1 VTSLH
6 GPRALRRLAAGAVV
20 LAVVSSLA
28 ERPAAAADDAA
39 TADGTAISVDELDD
53 TIEAFAD
60 QGVLGLS
67 VDPETSTVGADGA
80 RTTLTVLIQNVLSA
94 GLLDSLGV
102 EPLADSDRDEKF
114 QSLVASQPQFGELD
128 DHGKQVVTDNL
139 TQFGQL
145 DEITVDDLG
154 DLESRYESSP
164 VSLGVVCAQ
173 LFTATDED
181 AAVAA
186 VNALADG
193 DEFADVESRY
203 GVPDDTVEQATEGT
217 EAVATAGDDTTS
229 GDTTSGDATSGDA
242 TAGDATAGG
251 DTSTGDSA
259 PTASSEPADA
269 SPFSCTPLRSFA
281 TLGADVTAPL
291 LEAPAGAA
299 VVVDTGSAVYVL
311 DVGSYDEVSAPLH
324 NVLSSPPPTSSGTPE
339 SLGRML
345 LDGYMATA
353 DVSVNPRYGR
363 WDPLSGSVVALDT

>member
-1 VTSLH
+1 MTSLH
-6 GPRALRRLAAGAVV
+6 GPRALRRLAAAAAV
-20 LAVVSSLA
+20 LAITSSLA
-28 ERPAAAADDAA
+28 DRPAAAADDAA

-53 TIEAFAD
+53 TIETFAG

-67 VDPETSTVGADGA
+67 IDPETSTVGADGA

-102 EPLADSDRDEKF
+102 EPLADSDRDAKF
-114 QSLVASQPQFGELD
+114 QSLVASQPQFGQLD
-128 DHGKQVVTDNL
+128 DHGQQVVTDNL
-139 TQFGQL
+139 VQFGQL
-145 DEITVDDLG
+145 DEVTVDDLG
-154 DLESRYESSP
+154 DLESRYEASP
-164 VSLGVVCAQ
+164 AGLGVVCAQ

-193 DEFADVESRY
+193 DEFADVESQY

-217 EAVATAGDDTTS
+217 EAVAATGDDTTS
-229 GDTTSGDATSGDA
+229 GDTTTGD
-242 TAGDATAGG
+242 
-251 DTSTGDSA
+251 DTGTEDSA

-281 TLGADVTAPL
+281 SLGADVTAPL
-291 LEAPAGAA
+291 LEVPAGGAA
-299 VVVDTGSAVYVL
+299 VVDTGSAVYVL
-311 DVGSYDEVSAPLH
+311 DIGSYDEVSAPLH
-324 NVLSSPPPTSSGTPE
+324 DVLSSPPPSASGSAE

>member
-1 VTSLH
+1 MTSLH
-6 GPRALRRLAAGAVV
+6 GPRALRRLAAAAVV
-20 LAVVSSLA
+20 LAIASSLA
-28 ERPAAAADDAA
+28 DRPAAAADDAA

-53 TIEAFAD
+53 TIEAFAG

-67 VDPETSTVGADGA
+67 IDADTSTVGADGA

-94 GLLDSLGV
+94 DLLDSLGV
-102 EPLADSDRDEKF
+102 EPLADSDRDEQF
-114 QSLVASQPQFGELD
+114 QALVASQPQFGELD
-128 DHGKQVVTDNL
+128 DHGQQVVTDNVV
-139 TQFGQL
+139 QFGQL
-145 DEITVDDLG
+145 DDVTVDDLG
-154 DLESRYESSP
+154 DLESRYEASP
-164 VSLGVVCAQ
+164 ASLGVVCAQ
-173 LFTATDED
+173 LFTATDSD

-203 GVPDDTVEQATEGT
+203 GVPDDTIEQATEGT
-217 EAVATAGDDTTS
+217 DAVATAGDDTTS
-229 GDTTSGDATSGDA
+229 GDTTNSGDTT
-242 TAGDATAGG
+242 TAGDPGTDA
-251 DTSTGDSA
+251 SA

-281 TLGADVTAPL
+281 SLGADVTAPL
-291 LEAPAGAA
+291 LDVPAGAA
-299 VVVDTGSAVYVL
+299 AVVDTGSGVYVL
-311 DVGSYDEVSAPLH
+311 DIGSYDEVSAPLH
-324 NVLSSPPPTSSGTPE
+324 DVLSSPPPSASGSAE

>member
-1 VTSLH
+1 MTSLH

-20 LAVVSSLA
+20 LAIASSLA
-28 ERPAAAADDAA
+28 DRPAAAADDAA

-53 TIEAFAD
+53 TIEAFAG
-60 QGVLGLS
+60 QSVLGLS
-67 VDPETSTVGADGA
+67 IDPETSTVGADGA

-102 EPLADSDRDEKF
+102 EPLADSDRDAKF

-128 DHGKQVVTDNL
+128 DHGQQVVTDNL
-139 TQFGQL
+139 VQFGQL

-154 DLESRYESSP
+154 DLESRYEASP

-229 GDTTSGDATSGDA
+229 GDTTSGDTTAAGHEHRDSG
-242 TAGDATAGG
+242 
-251 DTSTGDSA
+251 

-281 TLGADVTAPL
+281 SLGADVTAPL
-291 LEAPAGAA
+291 LEVPAGAA
-299 VVVDTGSAVYVL
+299 AVVDTGSGVYVL
-311 DVGSYDEVSAPLH
+311 DIGSYDEVSAPLH
-324 NVLSSPPPTSSGTPE
+324 DVLSSPPPAASGTQE